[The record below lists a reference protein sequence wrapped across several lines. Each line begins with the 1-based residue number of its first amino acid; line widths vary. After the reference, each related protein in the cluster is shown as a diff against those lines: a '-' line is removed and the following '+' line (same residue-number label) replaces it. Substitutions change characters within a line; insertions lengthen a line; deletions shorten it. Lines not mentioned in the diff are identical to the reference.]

1 MEQADRA
8 RFGQARYDPAE
19 TYLQGII
26 MGASGLVSRSLS
38 KVRAL
43 VAQATHRGGEP
54 TEHDLERIRGQ
65 LQECAEGRGGEVS
78 TRQRAARLAETYL
91 RLDDAGRHA
100 FLRLI
105 ALEFGPDPAQV
116 AHAHDAYQAAVGTPA
131 QWDAEAQLRTAM
143 RSRRLRILTQFNAIP
158 QGVKFL
164 VDLRADLLRYLAD
177 DPLLKPLDRELEAR
191 LSAWFDVGFLELQRI
206 TWAAP
211 AALLEKLVEYEAVH
225 EIQSWQDLKNRLD
238 SDRRCYAF
246 FHPRM
251 PLEPLIFVQVA
262 LLEGLADDVQRLL
275 DVDAP
280 LADASKATTAIFYSI
295 SATQTGLRGVS
306 FGNFLLKRV
315 VEDLKRDFPR
325 LHTFATLS
333 PIPGLV
339 RWVQR
344 NPQEFA
350 ASFTAADWKRLA
362 AAGLDATDAPQL
374 HALLEGGTEWTADER
389 LAHALREP
397 MLRLAARYLLEGKR
411 NGKPVDSVARFHLG
425 NGARVE
431 RLNWLADRSTKGVN
445 QSWGIMV
452 NYLYDP
458 ERIENNLEAF
468 AGEGRID
475 ASATVRRQ
483 AKR

>member
-1 MEQADRA
+1 MS
-8 RFGQARYDPAE
+8 
-19 TYLQGII
+19 
-26 MGASGLVSRSLS
+26 ASDLVTRSLS
-38 KVRAL
+38 KMREM
-43 VAQATHRGGEP
+43 VANATTRKREP
-54 TEHDLERIRGQ
+54 TEREIERIRSQ

-100 FLRLI
+100 FLRMI
-105 ALEFGPDPAQV
+105 ALEFGPDPAAV
-116 AHAHDAYQAAVGTPA
+116 AAAHEAYQAAVGSDA
-131 QWDAEAQLRTAM
+131 QWDAEARLRAAM

-164 VDLRADLLRYLAD
+164 VDLRADLLRFVAE

-206 TWAAP
+206 TWSSP
-211 AALLEKLVEYEAVH
+211 AALLEKLVQYEAVH
-225 EIQSWQDLKNRLD
+225 EIRSWADLKNRLD

-262 LLEGLADDVQRLL
+262 LVEALADDVQRLL
-275 DVDAP
+275 DIDAP
-280 LADASKATTAIFYSI
+280 LADAGKATTAIFYSI
-295 SATQTGLRGVS
+295 SATQKGLRGVS

-315 VEDLKRDFPR
+315 IDDLKRDFPKLR
-325 LHTFATLS
+325 TFATLS

-339 RWVQR
+339 RWAAQ
-344 NPQEFA
+344 NPEIVTGA
-350 ASFTAADWKRLA
+350 ITEADWKRLA
-362 AAGLDATDAPQL
+362 AAGADAPESPPLRGLLVGGSDWMQDQ
-374 HALLEGGTEWTADER
+374 ALA
-389 LAHALREP
+389 AALRAP
-397 MLRLAARYLLEGKR
+397 LLRVAAYYLTQASR
-411 NGKPVDSVARFHLG
+411 NGRPVDTVARFHLG

-431 RLNWLADRSTKGVN
+431 RLNWLADTSTRGLS

-458 ERIENNLEAF
+458 DRIEQNLEAF
-468 AGEGRID
+468 EHEGRVD
-475 ASATVRRQ
+475 ASTSVRRMARQ
-483 AKR
+483 

>member
-1 MEQADRA
+1 MS
-8 RFGQARYDPAE
+8 G
-19 TYLQGII
+19 
-26 MGASGLVSRSLS
+26 SGLVSRGIS
-38 KVRAL
+38 KVREL
-43 VAQATHRGGEP
+43 VASATHFGKAPEG
-54 TEHDLERIRGQ
+54 DALERIRTQ
-65 LQECAEGRGGEVS
+65 LTECAEGRGGEVS

-100 FLRLI
+100 FLKLI
-105 ALEFGPDPAQV
+105 AHEFGPDPERV
-116 AHAHDAYQAAVGTPA
+116 AAAHQDYQDAIGTPT
-131 QWDAEAQLRTAM
+131 QWDAEARLRAAM

-164 VDLRADLLRYLAD
+164 VDLRADLLRFLAE

-206 TWAAP
+206 TWNSP

-225 EIQSWQDLKNRLD
+225 EIRSWKDLKNRLD

-262 LLEGLADDVQRLL
+262 LLEELADDVQRLL
-275 DVDAP
+275 DIEAP

-295 SATQTGLRGVS
+295 SATQAGLRGVS

-315 VEDLKRDFPR
+315 IDDLKRDLPR
-325 LHTFATLS
+325 LKSFATLS

-344 NPQEFA
+344 NPEELA
-350 ASFTAADWKRLA
+350 EAITAADWKRLA
-362 AAGLDATDAPQL
+362 AFGVSDTDINEPQLAGLLTDDSS
-374 HALLEGGTEWTADER
+374 WTKDDR
-389 LAHALREP
+389 LAQALREP
-397 MLRLAARYLLEGKR
+397 LLRLGARYLLEARRGD
-411 NGKPVDSVARFHLG
+411 KPVDTVARFHLG

-431 RLNWLADRSTKGVN
+431 RLNWLADTSEKGLR
-445 QSWGIMV
+445 QSWGMMV

-458 ERIENNLEAF
+458 DRLETNLEDF
-468 AGEGRID
+468 ASEGRID
-475 ASATVRRQ
+475 ASSAVKRM